1 MLERCKT
8 AAGVSKRR
16 FRMGDYVMEEKNWL
30 EAVAG
35 NSQLAEVQAANGYTE
50 KFGLALTQEQAHALV
65 AKRNDALRME
75 GRVEFGAGI
84 LKKLIYAFCDSN
96 YVSQGEWVEILE
108 RLTEI
113 FYLYKNETEDELTDD
128 ELIAFM
134 REQYEEVCHGD
145 LDYLEGTCLELFAEA
160 VRGGYRGYEQSG
172 GYGEYEQFDLLPRW
186 SREDYGDGIRAA
198 LNGPKE

>member
-1 MLERCKT
+1 
-8 AAGVSKRR
+8 
-16 FRMGDYVMEEKNWL
+16 MEEKNWL
-30 EAVAG
+30 EALTG
-35 NSQLAEVQAANGYTE
+35 ENHLTEVQAANEYTE
-50 KFGLALTQEQAHALV
+50 KFGLALTQEQAQALV
-65 AKRNDALRME
+65 AKRNEALRLE

-84 LKKLIYAFCDSN
+84 LTKLIYAFCDSD
-96 YVSQGEWVEILE
+96 YVSQNEWSDILG

-145 LDYLEGTCLELFAEA
+145 LEYLEGTCLELFAEA

-172 GYGEYEQFDLLPRW
+172 GCGEYEQFDLLPRW
-186 SREDYGDGIRAA
+186 SREDYGDGIKAA
-198 LNGPKE
+198 LDGSKE